1 MEDIRA
7 KLKSEHPLPP
17 LPAVAQRL
25 LELINQDA
33 PFEEIAALLATDS
46 AMATR
51 VLRVA
56 NSAAL
61 RGASPISSLTEA
73 FLRLGTVQ
81 LRQLILGLVFVH
93 HFPRRGA
100 FDYVAFWRHSLHVAL
115 AAQQIEYHSTGLKIV
130 SSDVYTAG
138 LLHDIGIAYLN
149 LNAATRYKE
158 VIVEARSTAEP
169 LETVEK
175 RLLGVNHHEAA
186 AFLLSEWRFP
196 PSIVA
201 VCQHHGNPDGAKE
214 TYRDLVHLISV
225 ADLLVWGMGIDNC
238 AKRVGADFDPL
249 VSLPGISVKPDRYE
263 QILADIKAKAEQ
275 VESALA

>member
-33 PFEEIAALLATDS
+33 PFDEISTILATDS
-46 AMATR
+46 AMAAR

-73 FLRLGTVQ
+73 FLRLGTMQ

-100 FDYVAFWRHSLHVAL
+100 FDYVAFWRHSLHVAI
-115 AAQQIEYHSTGLKIV
+115 AAQQLEYHSNGLKIV

-149 LNAATRYKE
+149 LSAATRYKE
-158 VIVEARSTAEP
+158 VIVEVRSSGGP
-169 LETVEK
+169 LNAVEQ
-175 RLLGVNHHEAA
+175 RLLGVDHNAA
-186 AFLLSEWRFP
+186 AGFLLTEWRFP

-201 VCQHHGNPDGAKE
+201 VCMFHNNPTGARE
-214 TYRDLVHLISV
+214 SYRDLVRLVHV
-225 ADLLVWGMGIDNC
+225 ADQLVWGMGIDNG
-238 AKRVGADFDPL
+238 AKRVSDDFDPL
-249 VSLPGISVKPDRYE
+249 IALPEIMVNPARYE
-263 QILADIKAKAEQ
+263 QILVEIKAKAEQ
-275 VESALA
+275 IESSLV

>member
-7 KLKSEHPLPP
+7 KLKTEHPLPP
-17 LPAVAQRL
+17 LPAVGHRL

-33 PFEEIAALLATDS
+33 PFDDIAAILATDS
-46 AMATR
+46 AMASR

-56 NSAAL
+56 NSVAV
-61 RGASPISSLTEA
+61 RGASPIASLTEA

-115 AAQQIEYHSTGLKIV
+115 AAQQLEYHSNGLKIV
-130 SSDVYTAG
+130 STDVYTAG

-149 LNAATRYKE
+149 LSASTRYKE
-158 VIVEARSTAEP
+158 VIVEARASEEP
-169 LETVEK
+169 LASVE
-175 RLLGVNHHEAA
+175 RRMLGVSHNEAA
-186 AFLLSEWRFP
+186 AFLLGEWRFP

-201 VCQHHGNPDGAKE
+201 VCQFHGEPEKARE
-214 TYRDLVHLISV
+214 TYRDLVRLVHV
-225 ADLLVWGMGIDNC
+225 ADQLVWGLGLDNG
-238 AKRVGADFDPL
+238 AKRVGEEFNAATM
-249 VSLPGISVKPDRYE
+249 LPEIRINPDRYE

-275 VESALA
+275 VESTLL

>member
-33 PFEEIAALLATDS
+33 PFEDIATVLATDP
-46 AMATR
+46 AMAAR

-73 FLRLGTVQ
+73 FLRLGTMQ

-115 AAQQIEYHSTGLKIV
+115 AAQQLEYNALGLKLV
-130 SSDVYTAG
+130 GTEVYTAG

-149 LNAATRYKE
+149 LTATTRYKE
-158 VIVEARSTAEP
+158 VIVEARASEEP
-169 LETVEK
+169 LAAVER
-175 RLLGVNHHEAA
+175 RLLGVDHHEAA
-186 AFLLSEWRFP
+186 AYLLGEWRFP

-201 VCQHHGNPDGAKE
+201 VCQHHSAPDKARE
-214 TYRDLVHLISV
+214 NLRDLVRLVNV
-225 ADLLVWGMGIDNC
+225 ADRLVWGQGIDNG

-249 VSLPGISVKPDRYE
+249 VALPEIRVDPGRYE
-263 QILADIKAKAEQ
+263 AILTEIKAKAEQ
-275 VESALA
+275 VETSLA

>member
-7 KLKSEHPLPP
+7 KLKTEHPLPP
-17 LPAVAQRL
+17 LPAVGQRL

-33 PFEEIAALLATDS
+33 PFDELASVLSSDP
-46 AMATR
+46 AMAAR

-56 NSAAL
+56 NSAAM
-61 RGASPISSLTEA
+61 RGASPIASLSEA
-73 FLRLGTVQ
+73 FLRLGTTQ

-100 FDYVAFWRHSLHVAL
+100 FDYVAFWRHSLHVAI
-115 AAQQIEYHSTGLKIV
+115 AAQQLEYHARGLKIV

-158 VIVEARSTAEP
+158 VIVEARASGEP
-169 LETVEK
+169 LAAVER
-175 RLLGVNHHEAA
+175 RLLGLDHFEAA
-186 AFLLSEWRFP
+186 AFLLAEWRFP

-201 VCQHHGNPDGAKE
+201 VCQHHGEPDQARE
-214 TYRDLVHLISV
+214 TYRDLTRLIHV
-225 ADLLVWGMGIDNC
+225 ADLLIWGQGYDNG
-238 AKRVGADFDPL
+238 AKRVGPEFDPQ
-249 VSLPGISVKPDRYE
+249 VCLPMLHIPPDRHD
-263 QILADIKAKAEQ
+263 QILADIKARAEQ
-275 VESALA
+275 IESSLS

>member
-7 KLKSEHPLPP
+7 KLKSEHPIPP

-33 PFEEIAALLATDS
+33 PFDEIATVLASDS
-46 AMATR
+46 AMAAR

-56 NSAAL
+56 NSVAL
-61 RGASPISSLTEA
+61 RGATAIESLTEA
-73 FLRLGTVQ
+73 FMRLGTAQ

-115 AAQQIEYHSTGLKIV
+115 AAQQLEYHSNGLRIV

-138 LLHDIGIAYLN
+138 LLHDIGIAFLN
-149 LNAATRYKE
+149 LSATTRYKE
-158 VIVEARSTAEP
+158 VIVEARSSGDP
-169 LETVEK
+169 LDMVER
-175 RLLGVNHHEAA
+175 RLLGVDHHEASSY
-186 AFLLSEWRFP
+186 LLTEWRFP

-201 VCQHHGNPDGAKE
+201 VCQHHNHPDSARE
-214 TYRDLVHLISV
+214 NLRDLVRLIHV
-225 ADLLVWGMGIDNC
+225 ADRLVWGMGLDNG
-238 AKRVGADFDPL
+238 AKRVGEEFDAAGD
-249 VSLPGISVKPDRYE
+249 LPTLKVPVDRYE
-263 QILADIKAKAEQ
+263 KILEDIRAKAEQ
-275 VESALA
+275 IEDSLV

>member
-33 PFEEIAALLATDS
+33 PFEDIATLLATDS
-46 AMATR
+46 AMAAR

-115 AAQQIEYHSTGLKIV
+115 AAQQLEYHANGLRIT

-158 VIVEARSTAEP
+158 VIVEARASGEP
-169 LETVEK
+169 LGVVER
-175 RLLGVNHHEAA
+175 RLLGVDHHEAA
-186 AFLLSEWRFP
+186 AYLLGEWRFP

-201 VCQHHGNPDGAKE
+201 VCQFHHTPDAARE
-214 TYRDLVHLISV
+214 TYRDLVRLVNV
-225 ADLLVWGMGIDNC
+225 ADRLVWGLGFDNG

-249 VSLPGISVKPDRYE
+249 TALPEIKVKPDRYE
-263 QILADIKAKAEQ
+263 QIVADIKAKAEHI
-275 VESALA
+275 ESALA

>member
-7 KLKSEHPLPP
+7 KLKTEHPLPP
-17 LPAVAQRL
+17 LPAVGHRL

-33 PFEEIAALLATDS
+33 PFDDIAAILATDS
-46 AMATR
+46 AMAAR

-56 NSAAL
+56 NSVAV
-61 RGASPISSLTEA
+61 RGASPIASLTEA

-115 AAQQIEYHSTGLKIV
+115 TAQQLEYHSNGLKVV
-130 SSDVYTAG
+130 SADVYTAG

-149 LNAATRYKE
+149 LSASTRYKE
-158 VIVEARSTAEP
+158 VIVEARASDEP
-169 LETVEK
+169 LASVE
-175 RLLGVNHHEAA
+175 RRMLGVSHNEAA
-186 AFLLSEWRFP
+186 AFLLGEWRFP

-201 VCQHHGNPDGAKE
+201 VCQFHGEPDKARE
-214 TYRDLVHLISV
+214 TYRDLVRLVHV
-225 ADLLVWGMGIDNC
+225 ADQLVWGLGLDNG
-238 AKRVGADFDPL
+238 AKRVGDEFNPL
-249 VSLPGISVKPDRYE
+249 TTLPEIRVKPERYE

-275 VESALA
+275 VESTLL

>member
-33 PFEEIAALLATDS
+33 PFEDIASVLATDS
-46 AMATR
+46 AMAAR

-61 RGASPISSLTEA
+61 RGASPIYSLTEA
-73 FLRLGTVQ
+73 FLRLGTMQ

-115 AAQQIEYHSTGLKIV
+115 AAQQLEYNARGLKLV
-130 SSDVYTAG
+130 GTEVYTAG

-149 LNAATRYKE
+149 LTATTRYKE
-158 VIVEARSTAEP
+158 VIVEARASAEP
-169 LETVEK
+169 LAAVER
-175 RLLGVNHHEAA
+175 RLLGVDHHEAA
-186 AFLLSEWRFP
+186 AYLLSEWRFP

-201 VCQHHGNPDGAKE
+201 VCQHHSAPDKARE
-214 TYRDLVHLISV
+214 NLRDLVRLVNV
-225 ADLLVWGMGIDNC
+225 ADRLVWGQGIDNG

-249 VSLPGISVKPDRYE
+249 VALPEIRVDPGRYE
-263 QILADIKAKAEQ
+263 TILAEIKAKAEQ
-275 VESALA
+275 VETSLA

>member
-33 PFEEIAALLATDS
+33 PFEEIAALLASDS
-46 AMATR
+46 AMASR

-73 FLRLGTVQ
+73 FMRLGTVQ

-115 AAQQIEYHSTGLKIV
+115 SAQQLEYHSSGLKIV

-149 LNAATRYKE
+149 LSAATRYKE
-158 VIVEARSTAEP
+158 VIVEARASGDP
-169 LETVEK
+169 LASVER
-175 RLLGVNHHEAA
+175 RLLGVDHHEAA
-186 AFLLSEWRFP
+186 AYLLGEWRFP

-201 VCQHHGNPDGAKE
+201 VCQHHGNPDAAKE
-214 TYRDLVHLISV
+214 TYRDLVRLIAV
-225 ADLLVWGMGIDNC
+225 ADRLVWGQGIDNG

-249 VSLPGISVKPDRYE
+249 LSLPEIRVKPDRYE
-263 QILADIKAKAEQ
+263 LILTEIKTKAEQ
-275 VESALA
+275 VEASLA

>member
-7 KLKSEHPLPP
+7 KLKSEHPIPP
-17 LPAVAQRL
+17 LPAVSQRL

-33 PFEEIAALLATDS
+33 PFEEISTVLATDS
-46 AMATR
+46 AMAAR

-61 RGASPISSLTEA
+61 RGATPIDSLTEA
-73 FLRLGTVQ
+73 FMRLGTTQ

-115 AAQQIEYHSTGLKIV
+115 AAQQLEYHSNGLRIV

-138 LLHDIGIAYLN
+138 LLHDIGIAFLN
-149 LNAATRYKE
+149 LSAATRYKE
-158 VIVEARSTAEP
+158 VIVETRSSGEA
-169 LETVEK
+169 LDVVER
-175 RLLGVNHHEAA
+175 RLLGVDHHEASA
-186 AFLLSEWRFP
+186 HLLTEWRFP

-201 VCQHHGNPDGAKE
+201 VCQHHSHPENAKE
-214 TYRDLVHLISV
+214 NLRDLVRLVGTADRLI
-225 ADLLVWGMGIDNC
+225 WGMGLDNG
-238 AKRVGADFDPL
+238 AKRVGADFDAAAE
-249 VSLPGISVKPDRYE
+249 LPALRIPVDRHEKVVAEVKSR
-263 QILADIKAKAEQ
+263 AEHI
-275 VESALA
+275 EELLS

>member
-33 PFEEIAALLATDS
+33 PFEDIATLLATDS
-46 AMATR
+46 AMAAR

-115 AAQQIEYHSTGLKIV
+115 AAQQLEYHANGLRIT

-158 VIVEARSTAEP
+158 VIVEARASGEP
-169 LETVEK
+169 LGVVER
-175 RLLGVNHHEAA
+175 RLLGVDHHEAA
-186 AFLLSEWRFP
+186 AYLLGEWRFP

-201 VCQHHGNPDGAKE
+201 VCQFHHTPDAARE
-214 TYRDLVHLISV
+214 TYRDLVRLVNV
-225 ADLLVWGMGIDNC
+225 ANRLVWGLGFDNG

-249 VSLPGISVKPDRYE
+249 TALPEIKVKPDRYE
-263 QILADIKAKAEQ
+263 QIVADIKAKAEHI
-275 VESALA
+275 ESALA

>member
-33 PFEEIAALLATDS
+33 PFEDIALVLATDS
-46 AMATR
+46 AMASR

-73 FLRLGTVQ
+73 FLRLGTMQ

-115 AAQQIEYHSTGLKIV
+115 AAQQLEYHSTGLKVV
-130 SSDVYTAG
+130 STDIYTAG

-149 LNAATRYKE
+149 LSVATRYKE

-169 LETVEK
+169 LEIVEQ
-175 RLLGVNHHEAA
+175 RLLGLNHHDAA
-186 AFLLSEWRFP
+186 GYLLSEWRFP

-201 VCQHHGNPDGAKE
+201 VCQHHGNPDKARE
-214 TYRDLVHLISV
+214 TFRDLVRLVSV
-225 ADLLVWGMGIDNC
+225 ADRLVWGMGLDNG

-249 VSLPGISVKPDRYE
+249 IALPEVHVKPERYE
-263 QILADIKAKAEQ
+263 QILTDIKAKAEQ
-275 VESALA
+275 VESSLA

>member
-33 PFEEIAALLATDS
+33 QFDDIAAVLATDP
-46 AMATR
+46 AMAAR

-61 RGASPISSLTEA
+61 RGASPIASLSEA
-73 FLRLGTVQ
+73 FLRLGTMQ

-115 AAQQIEYHSTGLKIV
+115 AAQQLEYHAAGLRLVSTEI
-130 SSDVYTAG
+130 YAAG
-138 LLHDIGIAYLN
+138 LLHDIGIPYLN
-149 LNAATRYKE
+149 LSAATRYKE

-169 LETVEK
+169 LGVVE
-175 RLLGVNHHEAA
+175 RRILGVDHHEAA
-186 AFLLSEWRFP
+186 SYLLAEWRFP

-201 VCQHHGNPDGAKE
+201 VCRHHQNPGEARE
-214 TYRDLVHLISV
+214 SHRDLVHLISV
-225 ADLLVWGMGIDNC
+225 ADRLVWGLGFDNG
-238 AKRVGADFDPL
+238 AKRVGAEFDPNL
-249 VSLPGISVKPDRYE
+249 ALPEINVKPDRYE
-263 QILADIKAKAEQ
+263 AILAEIRAKAEQ
-275 VESALA
+275 VETALA

>member
-33 PFEEIAALLATDS
+33 PFEDIATVLATDP
-46 AMATR
+46 AMAAR

-73 FLRLGTVQ
+73 FLRLGTMQ

-115 AAQQIEYHSTGLKIV
+115 AAQQLEYNALGLKLV
-130 SSDVYTAG
+130 GTEVYTAG

-149 LNAATRYKE
+149 LTATTRYKE
-158 VIVEARSTAEP
+158 VIVEARASEEP
-169 LETVEK
+169 LAAVER
-175 RLLGVNHHEAA
+175 RLLGVDHHEAA
-186 AFLLSEWRFP
+186 AYLLGEWRFP

-201 VCQHHGNPDGAKE
+201 VCQHHSTPDKARE
-214 TYRDLVHLISV
+214 NLRDLVRLVNV
-225 ADLLVWGMGIDNC
+225 ADRLVWGQGIDNG

-249 VSLPGISVKPDRYE
+249 VALPEIRVDPGRYE
-263 QILADIKAKAEQ
+263 TILAEIKAKAEQ
-275 VESALA
+275 VETSLA

>member
-33 PFEEIAALLATDS
+33 PFEDIATVLATDP
-46 AMATR
+46 AMAAR

-73 FLRLGTVQ
+73 FLRLGTMQ

-115 AAQQIEYHSTGLKIV
+115 AAQQLEYNALGLKLV
-130 SSDVYTAG
+130 GTEVYTAG

-149 LNAATRYKE
+149 LTATTRYKE
-158 VIVEARSTAEP
+158 VIVEARASEEP
-169 LETVEK
+169 LAAVER
-175 RLLGVNHHEAA
+175 RLLGVDHHEAA
-186 AFLLSEWRFP
+186 AYLLGEWRFP

-201 VCQHHGNPDGAKE
+201 VCQHHSAPDKARE
-214 TYRDLVHLISV
+214 NLRDLVRLVNV
-225 ADLLVWGMGIDNC
+225 ADRLVWGQGIDNG

-249 VSLPGISVKPDRYE
+249 VALPEIRVDPGRYE
-263 QILADIKAKAEQ
+263 AILAEIKAKAEQ
-275 VESALA
+275 VETSLT

>member
-1 MEDIRA
+1 MEDIRV

-33 PFEEIAALLATDS
+33 PFEDIATLLATDS
-46 AMATR
+46 AMAAR

-115 AAQQIEYHSTGLKIV
+115 AAQQLEYHSNGLRIT

-158 VIVEARSTAEP
+158 VIVEARASGEP
-169 LETVEK
+169 LGVVER
-175 RLLGVNHHEAA
+175 RLLGVDHHEAA
-186 AFLLSEWRFP
+186 AYLLGEWRFP

-201 VCQHHGNPDGAKE
+201 VCQHHHNPDAARE
-214 TYRDLVHLISV
+214 TYRDLVRLVNV
-225 ADLLVWGMGIDNC
+225 ADRLVWGLGYDNG
-238 AKRVGADFDPL
+238 AKRVGAEFDPL
-249 VSLPGISVKPDRYE
+249 VALPEIKVKPDRYE
-263 QILADIKAKAEQ
+263 QIVTDIKAKAEHI
-275 VESALA
+275 ESALA

>member
-17 LPAVAQRL
+17 LPAVSQRL

-33 PFEEIAALLATDS
+33 HFDDIAAVLATDS
-46 AMATR
+46 AMAAR

-73 FLRLGTVQ
+73 FLRLGTMQ

-100 FDYVAFWRHSLHVAL
+100 FDYVAFWRHSLNVAI
-115 AAQQIEYHSTGLKIV
+115 AAQQLEYHSNGLKIV

-138 LLHDIGIAYLN
+138 LLHDVGIAYLN
-149 LNAATRYKE
+149 LSAATRYKE
-158 VIVEARSTAEP
+158 VIVEVRSSGEP
-169 LETVEK
+169 LGAVEK
-175 RLLGVNHHEAA
+175 RLLGVDHHEAA
-186 AFLLSEWRFP
+186 GFLLTEWRFP

-201 VCQHHGNPDGAKE
+201 VCMYHNNPDGARE
-214 TYRDLVHLISV
+214 SYRDLVRLVHV
-225 ADLLVWGMGIDNC
+225 ADALVWGMGIDNG
-238 AKRVGADFDPL
+238 ARRVGADFDPL
-249 VSLPGISVKPDRYE
+249 VSLPEIKVRPDRYE

-275 VESALA
+275 VESSLA

>member
-33 PFEEIAALLATDS
+33 PFEDIATVLATDP
-46 AMATR
+46 AMAAR

-73 FLRLGTVQ
+73 FLRLGTMQ

-115 AAQQIEYHSTGLKIV
+115 AAQQLEYNALGLKLV
-130 SSDVYTAG
+130 GTEVYTAG

-149 LNAATRYKE
+149 LTATTRYKE
-158 VIVEARSTAEP
+158 VIVEARASEEP
-169 LETVEK
+169 LAAVER
-175 RLLGVNHHEAA
+175 RLLGVDHHEAA
-186 AFLLSEWRFP
+186 AYLLGEWRFP

-201 VCQHHGNPDGAKE
+201 VCQHHSAPDKARE
-214 TYRDLVHLISV
+214 NLRDLVRLVNV
-225 ADLLVWGMGIDNC
+225 ADRLVWGQGIDNG

-249 VSLPGISVKPDRYE
+249 VALPEIRVDPGRYE
-263 QILADIKAKAEQ
+263 AILTEIKAKAEQ
-275 VESALA
+275 VETSLT

>member
-33 PFEEIAALLATDS
+33 PFEDIATVLATDP
-46 AMATR
+46 AMAAR

-73 FLRLGTVQ
+73 FLRLGTMQ

-115 AAQQIEYHSTGLKIV
+115 AAQQLEYNALGLKLV
-130 SSDVYTAG
+130 GTEVYTAG

-149 LNAATRYKE
+149 LTATTRYKE
-158 VIVEARSTAEP
+158 VIVEARASEEP
-169 LETVEK
+169 LAAVEQ
-175 RLLGVNHHEAA
+175 RLLGVDHHEAA
-186 AFLLSEWRFP
+186 AYLLAEWRFP

-201 VCQHHGNPDGAKE
+201 VCQHHSAPDKARE
-214 TYRDLVHLISV
+214 NLRDLVRLVNV
-225 ADLLVWGMGIDNC
+225 ADRLVWGQGIDNG

-249 VSLPGISVKPDRYE
+249 VALPEIRVDPGRYE
-263 QILADIKAKAEQ
+263 AILAEIKAKAEQ
-275 VESALA
+275 VETSLT

>member
-33 PFEEIAALLATDS
+33 PFEDIATVLATDP
-46 AMATR
+46 AMAAR

-73 FLRLGTVQ
+73 FLRLGTMQ

-115 AAQQIEYHSTGLKIV
+115 AAQQLEYNALGLKLV
-130 SSDVYTAG
+130 GTEVYTAG

-149 LNAATRYKE
+149 LTATTRYKE
-158 VIVEARSTAEP
+158 VIVEARASEEP
-169 LETVEK
+169 LAAVER
-175 RLLGVNHHEAA
+175 RLLGVDHHEAA
-186 AFLLSEWRFP
+186 AYLLGEWRFP

-201 VCQHHGNPDGAKE
+201 VCQHHSAPDKARE
-214 TYRDLVHLISV
+214 NLRDLVRLVNV
-225 ADLLVWGMGIDNC
+225 ADRLVWGQGIDNG

-249 VSLPGISVKPDRYE
+249 VALPEIRVDPGRYE
-263 QILADIKAKAEQ
+263 TILAEIKAKAEQ
-275 VESALA
+275 VETSLA

>member
-17 LPAVAQRL
+17 LPAVAHRL

-33 PFEEIAALLATDS
+33 PFDEIATLLASDS
-46 AMATR
+46 AMAAR

-73 FLRLGTVQ
+73 FMRLGTMQ

-100 FDYVAFWRHSLHVAL
+100 FDYVAFWRHSLHVAI
-115 AAQQIEYHSTGLKIV
+115 AAQQLEYHANGLKIV

-149 LNAATRYKE
+149 LSAATRYKE
-158 VIVEARSTAEP
+158 VIVETRSSGDS
-169 LETVEK
+169 LESVEQ

-186 AFLLSEWRFP
+186 GYLLAEWRFP

-201 VCQHHGNPDGAKE
+201 VCQYHGTPEKARE
-214 TYRDLVHLISV
+214 TYRDLVRLINVS
-225 ADLLVWGMGIDNC
+225 DRLVWGLGIDNG

-249 VSLPGISVKPDRYE
+249 VALPEINVKAERYE
-263 QILADIKAKAEQ
+263 QILTEIKAKAEL
-275 VESALA
+275 VETSLS

>member
-1 MEDIRA
+1 MEDTRV

-17 LPAVAQRL
+17 LPAVSQKL

-33 PFEEIAALLATDS
+33 PFDDIALVLATDS
-46 AMATR
+46 AMAAR

-73 FLRLGTVQ
+73 FMRLGTVQ

-115 AAQQIEYHSTGLKIV
+115 AAQQLEYHATGLKV
-130 SSDVYTAG
+130 TSADVYTAG

-158 VIVEARSTAEP
+158 VIVEARASAEP
-169 LETVEK
+169 LGVVEK
-175 RLLGVNHHEAA
+175 RLLGVDHHEAA
-186 AFLLSEWRFP
+186 AFLLGEWRFP

-201 VCQHHGNPDGAKE
+201 VCQFHNNPEGAKE
-214 TYRDLVHLISV
+214 TYRDLVRV
-225 ADLLVWGMGIDNC
+225 VNVGDRLVWGLGLDNG

-249 VSLPGISVKPDRYE
+249 IALPEVRVSPARYA

-275 VESALA
+275 VEDSLV

>member
-33 PFEEIAALLATDS
+33 PFEDIALVLATDS
-46 AMATR
+46 AMASR

-73 FLRLGTVQ
+73 FLRLGTMQ

-115 AAQQIEYHSTGLKIV
+115 AAQTLEYHARGLKLV
-130 SSDVYTAG
+130 GTEVYTAA

-149 LNAATRYKE
+149 LTATTRYKE
-158 VIVEARSTAEP
+158 VIVEARSSDESLAS
-169 LETVEK
+169 VER
-175 RLLGVNHHEAA
+175 RLLGVDHHEAA
-186 AFLLSEWRFP
+186 AYLLGEWRFP

-201 VCQHHGNPDGAKE
+201 VCQHHAAPDKARE
-214 TYRDLVHLISV
+214 NLRDLVRLVHV
-225 ADLLVWGMGIDNC
+225 ADRLVWGLGIDNG

-249 VSLPGISVKPDRYE
+249 AALPEIRVDPGRYE
-263 QILADIKAKAEQ
+263 SILAEIKAKAEQ
-275 VESALA
+275 VETSLA

>member
-7 KLKSEHPLPP
+7 KLKTEHPLPP
-17 LPAVAQRL
+17 LPAVGHRL

-33 PFEEIAALLATDS
+33 PFDDIAAILATDS
-46 AMATR
+46 AMAAR

-56 NSAAL
+56 NSVAV
-61 RGASPISSLTEA
+61 RGASPIASLTEA

-115 AAQQIEYHSTGLKIV
+115 TAQQLEYHSNGLKVV
-130 SSDVYTAG
+130 SADVYTAG

-149 LNAATRYKE
+149 LSASTRYKE
-158 VIVEARSTAEP
+158 VIVEARASEEP
-169 LETVEK
+169 LASVE
-175 RLLGVNHHEAA
+175 RRMLGVNHNEAA
-186 AFLLSEWRFP
+186 AFLLGEWRFP

-201 VCQHHGNPDGAKE
+201 VCQFHGEPDKARE
-214 TYRDLVHLISV
+214 TYRDLVRLVHV
-225 ADLLVWGMGIDNC
+225 ADRLVWGLGIDNG
-238 AKRVGADFDPL
+238 AKRVGNEFDPL
-249 VSLPGISVKPDRYE
+249 ITLPEIHVKPDRYE

-275 VESALA
+275 VESTLL

>member
-1 MEDIRA
+1 MEDIRV

-33 PFEEIAALLATDS
+33 PFEEIATLLATDS
-46 AMATR
+46 AMAAR

-115 AAQQIEYHSTGLKIV
+115 AAQQLEYQSNGLRIT
-130 SSDVYTAG
+130 SSDVYAAG

-158 VIVEARSTAEP
+158 VIVEARASGEP
-169 LETVEK
+169 LGVVER
-175 RLLGVNHHEAA
+175 RLLGVDHHEAA
-186 AFLLSEWRFP
+186 AYLLGEWRFP

-201 VCQHHGNPDGAKE
+201 VCQFHHAPEGARE
-214 TYRDLVHLISV
+214 TYRDLVRLVNV
-225 ADLLVWGMGIDNC
+225 ADRLVWGLGFDNG
-238 AKRVGADFDPL
+238 AKRVGAEFDPL
-249 VSLPGISVKPDRYE
+249 AALPEIKVKPDRYE
-263 QILADIKAKAEQ
+263 QIVTDIKAKAEHI
-275 VESALA
+275 ESALA

>member
-17 LPAVAQRL
+17 LPAVATRL
-25 LELINQDA
+25 LDLINQDA
-33 PFEEIAALLATDS
+33 SLDDLAQVLASDS

-61 RGASPISSLTEA
+61 RGSTPISSLTEA
-73 FLRLGTVQ
+73 FLRLGTMQ

-115 AAQQIEYHSTGLKIV
+115 AAQQLARHSQGSTV
-130 SSDVYTAG
+130 SGYDAYTAG

-149 LNAATRYKE
+149 LNATTRYKE
-158 VIVEARSTAEP
+158 VIVEARSGNESLAS
-169 LETVEK
+169 VEL
-175 RLLGVNHHEAA
+175 RLLGISHPEAA
-186 AFLLSEWRFP
+186 AFMLSEWRFP
-196 PSIVA
+196 PAIIA
-201 VCQHHGNPDGAKE
+201 ACRYHDNPNEARE
-214 TYRDLVHLISV
+214 NLRDLVSLVHV
-225 ADLLVWGMGIDNC
+225 GDRMVWGMGFDNG
-238 AKRVGADFDPL
+238 AKRVGPDFAPAMLADVRVEPALYDT
-249 VSLPGISVKPDRYE
+249 
-263 QILADIKAKAEQ
+263 ILAEIKALAEQ

>member
-7 KLKSEHPLPP
+7 KLKTEHPLPP
-17 LPAVAQRL
+17 LPAVGHRL

-33 PFEEIAALLATDS
+33 PFDDIAAILATDS
-46 AMATR
+46 AMAAR

-56 NSAAL
+56 NSVAV
-61 RGASPISSLTEA
+61 RGASPIASLTEA

-115 AAQQIEYHSTGLKIV
+115 TAQQLEYHSNGLKVV
-130 SSDVYTAG
+130 SADVYTAG

-149 LNAATRYKE
+149 LSASTRYKE
-158 VIVEARSTAEP
+158 VIVEARASDESLAS
-169 LETVEK
+169 VE
-175 RLLGVNHHEAA
+175 RRMLGVSHNEAA
-186 AFLLSEWRFP
+186 AFLLGEWRFP

-201 VCQHHGNPDGAKE
+201 VCQFHGEPDKARE
-214 TYRDLVHLISV
+214 TYRDLVRLVHV
-225 ADLLVWGMGIDNC
+225 ADQLVWGLGLDNG
-238 AKRVGADFDPL
+238 AKRVGDEFNPL
-249 VSLPGISVKPDRYE
+249 TTLPEIRVKPERYE

-275 VESALA
+275 VESTLL